1 MREITVVFHSAA
13 EIRDFVGLA
22 NRQCY
27 GVTLYGGGA
36 MFNGKSILSL
46 FCVRLGEPLTVK
58 TPPDVDASE
67 FYAAIAQY
75 CQTAAGAF

>member
-1 MREITVVFHSAA
+1 
-13 EIRDFVGLA
+13 
-22 NRQCY
+22 
-27 GVTLYGGGA
+27 

-46 FCVRLGEPLTVK
+46 FCVRLGEPLTVE